1 MGALTID
8 LFCGAGGWA
17 SGMEMLGVDPADTLG
32 IDFDQH
38 AAATHEAAGF
48 PTLHADL
55 SGLDPLEVA
64 DGRVVDGL
72 IASPPCQAFSLAGKG
87 AGRDAIAGL
96 LAHIDSCMDGWH
108 APPAAICTEDVR
120 ADLTLEPL
128 RWAAALNPRWCA
140 FEQVAPTL
148 PAWEHIARV
157 LEAWGYSTWTGVLS
171 AERYGVP
178 QTRKRAILLARRD
191 GIPAAPPAPSHTAY
205 VPSLPDGGRVPE
217 ASLFGDVLEPW
228 VSMADALGWG
238 LPDRPFFTYS
248 GVSAHAVGDREF
260 GGVHVRQHLADAAES
275 GDPSRW
281 RMLPN
286 GQTGENIGVV
296 PRDLDQP
303 AATITGVG
311 SAAWVTRRP
320 ATTVQTGNVVTG
332 PGHHAPFGEAPGT
345 QTRTDGGDAVPG
357 ASPDSTKGVR
367 VTVEQAAA
375 LQSFP
380 AHWPWQGSKTAKYRQ
395 IGNAVAPMFGAAVL
409 ATVLDLPA
417 EQEDAA

>member
-55 SGLDPLEVA
+55 SDLDPLEVA

-108 APPAAICTEDVR
+108 TPPAAICTEDVR

-228 VSMADALGWG
+228 VSMADALGWTG
-238 LPDRPFFTYS
+238 PHAEFVANDRQANAAVR
-248 GVSAHAVGDREF
+248 GVDEPAPTIK
-260 GGVHVRQHLADAAES
+260 GGHDTANRV
-275 GDPSRW
+275 
-281 RMLPN
+281 
-286 GQTGENIGVV
+286 
-296 PRDLDQP
+296 
-303 AATITGVG
+303 
-311 SAAWVTRRP
+311 WVSERP

-332 PGHHAPFGEAPGT
+332 PGHHAPFGDAPGT

-409 ATVLDLPA
+409 ATVLDLPSA
-417 EQEDAA
+417 QEDAA